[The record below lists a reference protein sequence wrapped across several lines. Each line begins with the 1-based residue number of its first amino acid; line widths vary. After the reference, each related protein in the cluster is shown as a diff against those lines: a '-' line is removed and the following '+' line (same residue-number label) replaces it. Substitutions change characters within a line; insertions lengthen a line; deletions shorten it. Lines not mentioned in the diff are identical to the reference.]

1 VAHLFKATTLHIIRR
16 NVPKNSF
23 LASRVLSR
31 CQEESRNLMLR
42 SFGLPLVLLA
52 AREARTCGSS
62 WEREMSIGK
71 SNCSKGWLSMDG

>member
-1 VAHLFKATTLHIIRR
+1 VAHLFKATALDLIRR
-16 NVPKNSF
+16 NIPKNSF

-52 AREARTCGSS
+52 AREARTFGRS
-62 WEREMSIGK
+62 WERERSI
-71 SNCSKGWLSMDG
+71 SESDCS